1 MTVIV
6 DYGTLQTAIDE
17 RLGDDTLSSFI
28 PGWIDLCRQRVS
40 RDVRAFFDETDVE
53 ITIDDQTVALP
64 DGFVEQRRHYID
76 IASTS
81 TGGIQRVEYMSPER
95 LWDYDLLK
103 AAQLPKFY
111 TIEGRNLVF
120 SPSPDTEYT
129 GQWLI
134 WQNPTAFSADTD
146 TNTLLTEHSGI
157 YLYGS
162 LIEAESHLEDD
173 PRILVWAT
181 MYQEAVD
188 AVNDMSERARHP
200 RGQKVSR
207 SKVPISSGG
216 RTKM

>member
-1 MTVIV
+1 MTTIT
-6 DYGTLQTAIDE
+6 DYGTLQTAIAE
-17 RLGDDTLSSFI
+17 RLGDSTLTSFI
-28 PGWIDLCRQRVS
+28 PGWIDLCRQRIS

-53 ITIDDQTVALP
+53 ITIDAKTVALP
-64 DGFVEQRRHYID
+64 TGYVEQRRHYIN
-76 IASTS
+76 IQPTS

-95 LWDYDLLK
+95 LWDFDLLK
-103 AAQLPKFY
+103 QPQLPTFY

-120 SPSPDTEYT
+120 SPTPDTDYT

-134 WQNPTAFSADTD
+134 WQNPVAFTADTD
-146 TNTLLTEHSGI
+146 TNTLLQEHSGV

-181 MYQEAVD
+181 MYQEAAD
-188 AVNDMSERARHP
+188 AVNEMSLRARHP
-200 RGQKVSR
+200 HGQKVSR

-216 RTKM
+216 RSKM

>member
-6 DYGTLQTAIDE
+6 DYGTLKTAIAE
-17 RLGDDTLSSFI
+17 RLGDSGLTSFI
-28 PGWIDLCRQRVS
+28 PGWIDLCRQRIS
-40 RDVRAFFDETDVE
+40 RDARAFFDETDVE
-53 ITIDDQTVALP
+53 ITIDQQTVALP
-64 DGFVEQRRHYID
+64 SGFVEQRRHYIN
-76 IASTS
+76 IPSTS
-81 TGGIQRVEYMSPER
+81 TGGIQRVEYRSPER
-95 LWDYDLLK
+95 LWDFDLLK
-103 AAQLPKFY
+103 APSLPKYY

-120 SPSPDTEYT
+120 SPAPDTTYT

-134 WQNPTAFSADTD
+134 WQNPVAFSADTD
-146 TNTLLTEHSGI
+146 TNTMLQEHSGV

-181 MYQEAVD
+181 LYQEAVD
-188 AVNDMSERARHP
+188 AVNDMSKAARFP

-216 RTKM
+216 RSRM